1 MNIQEKLH
9 VLIEEGRV
17 FTDHNEEHIK
27 MVLDKSNTVVN
38 CIRKYMISKSTF
50 INDSDYIPFSPNIN
64 TNIITAIA

>member
-38 CIRKYMISKSTF
+38 CIRKYMILKSTF